1 MARQAKLVNGKLIE
15 FEIRE
20 LVDFYDPILRRPT
33 KPFVFE
39 NTPQRDVE
47 FYAYSMAMNLNEYPE
62 GLGLSANQI
71 GWDMRVCAIN
81 TGTHN
86 AVLFN
91 PEIIEASE
99 PTFGYYEGCLSYP
112 GLLLKIPRSHKIKV
126 KLQAPAGN
134 WIEETYEGLIA
145 VCVQHEIDHLDG
157 IVYTDKVSSIALDR
171 AKRKVK
177 SNIKKMNR
185 FSEMQKQKFEEV
197 PEDVSNQNYN
207 KVVGKSNVL
216 QRPVVEQQEQQ
227 IVGQVPGLK
236 INFPDV
242 AIPNE
247 LKYVEPVPQQILP
260 AINTNAPQRFVYDGT
275 RSQEYGGGFEIKGAR
290 G

>member
-1 MARQAKLVNGKLIE
+1 MARQAKLINGKLIE

-39 NTPQRDVE
+39 NTPQRDIE

-71 GWDMRVCAIN
+71 GWDMRMCAIN
-81 TGTHN
+81 IGTHN

-91 PEIIEASE
+91 PEIVEASE
-99 PTFGYYEGCLSYP
+99 PTFGYFEGCLSYP

-126 KLQAPAGN
+126 KFQAPAGN
-134 WIEETYEGLIA
+134 WLEETYEGITA

-185 FSEMQKQKFEEV
+185 FSEMQKKMFEEV

-216 QRPVVEQQEQQ
+216 QRPTVDQPQTP
-227 IVGQVPGLK
+227 ILGQVPGLK

-242 AIPNE
+242 AIPNA
-247 LKYVEPVPQQILP
+247 LKPVEPVQQIQQP
-260 AINTNAPQRFVYDGT
+260 INPNAPQRFVYDGS